1 MLNNDERTS
10 YYYLIMLLEKNRVIT
25 SLFNDYGNVVLKNKR
40 RGSMSFTE
48 RAVALIKQIPSG
60 KVMTYGQIAGLAGS
74 PRGARQVVRVLHSMS
89 KKHNLPWHRVINSK
103 GEIGFKDEE
112 MYVVQKL
119 SLEAEGI
126 LVSSDGKLDLKVYLY
141 EPDVYK

>member
-1 MLNNDERTS
+1 
-10 YYYLIMLLEKNRVIT
+10 
-25 SLFNDYGNVVLKNKR
+25 
-40 RGSMSFTE
+40 MSFTE

-60 KVMTYGQIAGLAGS
+60 KVMTYGQIADLAGS

-89 KKHNLPWHRVINSK
+89 KKHDLPWHRVINSK

>member
-1 MLNNDERTS
+1 MNNDERTS